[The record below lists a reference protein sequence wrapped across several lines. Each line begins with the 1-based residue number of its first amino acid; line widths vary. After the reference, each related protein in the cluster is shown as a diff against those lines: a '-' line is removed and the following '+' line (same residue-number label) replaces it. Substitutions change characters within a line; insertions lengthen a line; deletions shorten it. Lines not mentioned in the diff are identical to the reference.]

1 MPNDLFASFV
11 PIEVEVTVGL
21 PGPPGPSGPPG
32 PLGPSGPPGP
42 SGPAG
47 TGTNGAV
54 VTATPTSGVTV
65 AMAPLDRALYIASGA
80 LTALTIRLPDVSDGD
95 VVELCFAAP
104 VDALTVQ
111 DIVGAPISGS
121 PSNAYGPGAALVMRR
136 VGGVWIYWK

>member
-21 PGPPGPSGPPG
+21 PGPPGME
-32 PLGPSGPPGP
+32 GPPGP
-42 SGPAG
+42 SGPPGAA
-47 TGTNGAV
+47 GTNGPV

-65 AMAPLDRALYIASGA
+65 AMAPLDRALYIASGPLA
-80 LTALTIRLPDVSDGD
+80 ALTIRLPNVSDGD
-95 VVELCFAAP
+95 EVELCFAAP

-136 VGGVWIYWK
+136 VAGVWIYWK